1 MYLLN
6 SVLKVTLQV
15 TFSSGF
21 WSFSGSKVG
30 LTFLIYFAE
39 SNFMNL
45 QLKKKL
51 DTLYFPSNQGPSPGY
66 YIYVVGIKWTAFFG
80 HGHTE
85 KSAQDAT
92 EFTQ

>member
-21 WSFSGSKVG
+21 
-30 LTFLIYFAE
+30 IAE
-39 SNFMNL
+39 SNYMNL
-45 QLKKKL
+45 QLKKNL

-66 YIYVVGIKWTAFFG
+66 YIYVVGIK
-80 HGHTE
+80 
-85 KSAQDAT
+85 
-92 EFTQ
+92 